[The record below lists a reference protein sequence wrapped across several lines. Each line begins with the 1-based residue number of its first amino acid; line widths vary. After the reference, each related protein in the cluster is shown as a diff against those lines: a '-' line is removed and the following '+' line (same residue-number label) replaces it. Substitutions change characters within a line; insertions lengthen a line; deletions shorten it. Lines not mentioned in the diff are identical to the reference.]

1 MKIPFELMGIALA
14 ALLSENLILVK
25 CMGLGVRVRSLRD
38 PVDAWRTGYCL
49 TLVMV
54 VTALLGWLADNLI
67 LVRFGVTYL
76 RTLVFTLLALAV
88 VSGLRKLIAAC
99 LPELSRRMDENLA
112 SVTTNCAAL
121 GVVLLI
127 SQRGYALVPALVFA
141 FFGGL
146 GSTVTLVSYASLREE
161 VDLESCPRPFRGVPI
176 HLITMGLMAMA
187 IIGFY
192 GLHVN

>member
-1 MKIPFELMGIALA
+1 
-14 ALLSENLILVK
+14 
-25 CMGLGVRVRSLRD
+25 
-38 PVDAWRTGYCL
+38 
-49 TLVMV
+49 
-54 VTALLGWLADNLI
+54 
-67 LVRFGVTYL
+67 
-76 RTLVFTLLALAV
+76 
-88 VSGLRKLIAAC
+88 
-99 LPELSRRMDENLA
+99 MDENLA

-161 VDLESCPRPFRGVPI
+161 VDMESCPRPFRGVPI

-187 IIGFY
+187 MIGFY